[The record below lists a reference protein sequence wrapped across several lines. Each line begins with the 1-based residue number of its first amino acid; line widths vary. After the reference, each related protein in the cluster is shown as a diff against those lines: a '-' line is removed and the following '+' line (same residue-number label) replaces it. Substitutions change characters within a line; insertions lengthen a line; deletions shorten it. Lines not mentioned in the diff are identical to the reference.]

1 MTIHVRE
8 PLQHW
13 GIGKL
18 TVPVDAVLKVIPSNS
33 PHSLTSVGRRVRARR
48 RWQKDPPNGHTLRL
62 STG

>member
-1 MTIHVRE
+1 MRE

-33 PHSLTSVGRRVRARR
+33 PHSLTSVGRRVREHGVVGRKTPRTVTPSGFRR
-48 RWQKDPPNGHTLRL
+48 ADR
-62 STG
+62 